1 MKAMRRFF
9 LGITGV
15 LSLIFLLQILLS
27 GVVRAQ
33 EEEPVKPKAG
43 MSDGSWYDEVGLERG
58 FSDTSG
64 FTSFLGAEE
73 ASFESLLAPA
83 SSACQMAVL
92 RGLGWSVERVRG
104 SSRFVYSSGNPCDNS
119 SLEES
124 RSLGELRVRV
134 PEVSDE
140 ATLQAALR
148 RVLSSPASV
157 CAYKFHVGAAARR
170 AARKLQLNRGFY
182 FYSGGWPFVAIS
194 NAVRWWG
201 SCVSRGYYAC
211 VFPRRSNSDAMEDF
225 VSGQIGTECALGLQ
239 AAEYAT
245 IRELFG
251 DVGFNSSFQMKEVVI
266 APWTVLHGTGSAT
279 WGRLTNADTEVDRNA
294 AATARVGSQAFLGFS
309 GYIGNVFGE
318 AYLDHPIDRGENFL
332 TTFVSLSAGAELA
345 ARGGFGVYNA
355 WNRRLYELGRVLPPS
370 IERLALTNQDP
381 NLLPITANQRLA
393 FAEMQRILRNPVYS
407 EYQVFV
413 HPLGTMTLGQH
424 IVRLLERN
432 PRTPYTFELYPS
444 RMGRGIYARYV
455 NWMLSRCGN

>member
-1 MKAMRRFF
+1 MKALRRFF
-9 LGITGV
+9 LGIPGL
-15 LSLIFLLQILLS
+15 LSLIFLLPILLS
-27 GVVRAQ
+27 GVVHAG
-33 EEEPVKPKAG
+33 EDEPIKPKAG

-58 FSDTSG
+58 LAPASG
-64 FTSFLGAEE
+64 FSSFLA
-73 ASFESLLAPA
+73 ADESALETLLAPA
-83 SSACQMAVL
+83 SAACQMAVL
-92 RGLGWSVERVRG
+92 RELGWSVERVPG
-104 SSRFVYSSGNPCDNS
+104 TSRLVYSTGNPCDNS

-134 PEVSDE
+134 PAVADE
-140 ATLQAALR
+140 ATLQSSLR
-148 RVLSSPASV
+148 RVIASPASV
-157 CAYKFHVGAAARR
+157 CAYRFRVGSAARL

-182 FYSGGWPFVAIS
+182 FYSDGWPYVAIS
-194 NAVRWWG
+194 NVARWWG
-201 SCVSRGYYAC
+201 SCLNRGYYSC
-211 VFPRRSNSDAMEDF
+211 IFPRRSNSDAMEDF

-245 IRELFG
+245 LREIFG
-251 DVGFNSSFQMKEVVI
+251 DAGFNRSFQTQEIVI

-279 WGRLTNADTEVDRNA
+279 WGRLTNVDTEVDRNGA
-294 AATARVGSQAFLGFS
+294 VTASLGSQAFLGFS

-345 ARGGFGVYNA
+345 ARGGFTQYNA
-355 WNRRLYELGRVLPPS
+355 WNRRLYELGRMLPPS

-381 NLLPITANQRLA
+381 DLLPITANQRQA
-393 FAEMQRILRNPVYS
+393 FAEMQAILRNPVYTG
-407 EYQVFV
+407 YQVFV
-413 HPLGTMTLGQH
+413 HPLGTLTLGQH

-455 NWMLSRCGN
+455 NLLLSRCGN